1 MKSLT
6 INNFSEL
13 PFDVAEAVN
22 QLRVNL
28 SFTDANIKK
37 IVVTNDDFKSALKE
51 IQPSAL
57 REVLVQ
63 VPNVKWDDVVL
74 FVDCDLRLSEIKD
87 IYDIQTSD
95 AFFGIAHVLSGQCA
109 VQDVM
114 YKTNIPNAYMIPS
127 ANAVSNPATLLE
139 SDHFREVLDQVA
151 DVFDYVIIDTPPIGT
166 VADAL
171 TIGKVAD
178 GNILVVRSGFTKKVL
193 VRDTIERLKVTNQP
207 LLGIVL
213 NRVDVS
219 RNSSYYYKGYGDY
232 YGNYDPDKKKKKKAK

>member
-37 IVVTNDDFKSALKE
+37 IVVTSSIPNEGKSFLALCLWRAMAQTGK
-51 IQPSAL
+51 
-57 REVLVQ
+57 
-63 VPNVKWDDVVL
+63 KVL

-178 GNILVVRSGFTKKVL
+178 GNILVVRSGYTKKVL

-219 RNSSYYYKGYGDY
+219 RNSSYYYKGYGSY
-232 YGNYDPDKKKKKKAK
+232 YGNYDPDKQKKKKKAK

>member
-37 IVVTNDDFKSALKE
+37 IVVTSSIPNEGKSFLALCLWRAMAQTGK
-51 IQPSAL
+51 
-57 REVLVQ
+57 
-63 VPNVKWDDVVL
+63 KVL

-127 ANAVSNPATLLE
+127 ANSVSNPSTLLE
-139 SDHFREVLDQVA
+139 SEHFKEVLDQVA

-171 TIGKVAD
+171 TIGKIAD
-178 GNILVVRSGFTKKVL
+178 GNIVVVRSGYTKKAL

-213 NRVDVS
+213 NSVDVS
-219 RNSSYYYKGYGDY
+219 RNSS
-232 YGNYDPDKKKKKKAK
+232 

>member
-37 IVVTNDDFKSALKE
+37 IVVTSSIPNEGKSFLALCLWRAMAQTGK
-51 IQPSAL
+51 
-57 REVLVQ
+57 
-63 VPNVKWDDVVL
+63 KVL

-109 VQDVM
+109 V
-114 YKTNIPNAYMIPS
+114 
-127 ANAVSNPATLLE
+127 
-139 SDHFREVLDQVA
+139 
-151 DVFDYVIIDTPPIGT
+151 
-166 VADAL
+166 
-171 TIGKVAD
+171 
-178 GNILVVRSGFTKKVL
+178 
-193 VRDTIERLKVTNQP
+193 
-207 LLGIVL
+207 
-213 NRVDVS
+213 
-219 RNSSYYYKGYGDY
+219 
-232 YGNYDPDKKKKKKAK
+232 

>member
-37 IVVTNDDFKSALKE
+37 IVVASSIPNEGKSFLALCLWRAMAQTGK
-51 IQPSAL
+51 
-57 REVLVQ
+57 
-63 VPNVKWDDVVL
+63 KVL

-127 ANAVSNPATLLE
+127 ANAVSNPSTLLE

-178 GNILVVRSGFTKKVL
+178 GNILVVRSGYTKKVL

-219 RNSSYYYKGYGDY
+219 RNSSYYYKGYGSY
-232 YGNYDPDKKKKKKAK
+232 YGNYDPDKQKKKKKAK

>member
-37 IVVTNDDFKSALKE
+37 IVVTSSIPNEGKSFLALCLWRAMAQTGK
-51 IQPSAL
+51 
-57 REVLVQ
+57 
-63 VPNVKWDDVVL
+63 KVL

>member
-37 IVVTNDDFKSALKE
+37 IVVTSSIPNEGKSFLALCLWRAMAQTGK
-51 IQPSAL
+51 
-57 REVLVQ
+57 
-63 VPNVKWDDVVL
+63 KVL

-151 DVFDYVIIDTPPIGT
+151 DAFDYVIIDTPPIGT

-219 RNSSYYYKGYGDY
+219 RNSSYYYKGYGSY
-232 YGNYDPDKKKKKKAK
+232 YGTMIQTSKRKRRRLNDD

>member
-37 IVVTNDDFKSALKE
+37 IVVTSSIPNEGKSFLALCLWRAMAQTGK
-51 IQPSAL
+51 
-57 REVLVQ
+57 
-63 VPNVKWDDVVL
+63 KVL

-219 RNSSYYYKGYGDY
+219 RNSSYYYKGYGSY
-232 YGNYDPDKKKKKKAK
+232 YGNYDPDKKKKKAK

>member
-1 MKSLT
+1 MKSLI

-37 IVVTNDDFKSALKE
+37 IVVTSSIPNEGKSFLALCLWRAMAQTGK
-51 IQPSAL
+51 
-57 REVLVQ
+57 
-63 VPNVKWDDVVL
+63 KVL

-139 SDHFREVLDQVA
+139 SEHFKEVLDQVA

-178 GNILVVRSGFTKKVL
+178 GNILVVRSGYTKKVL

>member
-37 IVVTNDDFKSALKE
+37 IVVTSSIPNEGKSFLALCLWRAMAQTGK
-51 IQPSAL
+51 
-57 REVLVQ
+57 
-63 VPNVKWDDVVL
+63 KVL

-127 ANAVSNPATLLE
+127 ANSVSNPSTLLE
-139 SDHFREVLDQVA
+139 SEHFKEVLDQVA

-171 TIGKVAD
+171 TIGKIAD
-178 GNILVVRSGFTKKVL
+178 GNIVVVRSGFTKKAL

-219 RNSSYYYKGYGDY
+219 RNSSYYYKGYGSY
-232 YGNYDPDKKKKKKAK
+232 YGNYDPDKKNKKKKAK

>member
-37 IVVTNDDFKSALKE
+37 IVVTSSIPNEGKSFLALCLWRAMAQTGK
-51 IQPSAL
+51 
-57 REVLVQ
+57 
-63 VPNVKWDDVVL
+63 KVL

-127 ANAVSNPATLLE
+127 TNAVSNPSTLLE
-139 SDHFREVLDQVA
+139 SEHFKEVLDQVA

-219 RNSSYYYKGYGDY
+219 RNSSYYYKGYGSY
-232 YGNYDPDKKKKKKAK
+232 YGNYDPDKQKKKKKAK

>member
-1 MKSLT
+1 MAQT
-6 INNFSEL
+6 G
-13 PFDVAEAVN
+13 
-22 QLRVNL
+22 
-28 SFTDANIKK
+28 KK
-37 IVVTNDDFKSALKE
+37 
-51 IQPSAL
+51 
-57 REVLVQ
+57 
-63 VPNVKWDDVVL
+63 VL

-219 RNSSYYYKGYGDY
+219 RNISYYYKGYGSY
-232 YGNYDPDKKKKKKAK
+232 YGNYDPDKQKKKKKAK

>member
-37 IVVTNDDFKSALKE
+37 IVVTSSIPNEGKSFLALCLWGAMAQTGK
-51 IQPSAL
+51 
-57 REVLVQ
+57 
-63 VPNVKWDDVVL
+63 KVL

-139 SDHFREVLDQVA
+139 SEHFKEVLDQVA

>member
-37 IVVTNDDFKSALKE
+37 IVVTSSIPNEGKSFLALCLWRAMAQTGK
-51 IQPSAL
+51 
-57 REVLVQ
+57 
-63 VPNVKWDDVVL
+63 KVL

-139 SDHFREVLDQVA
+139 SEHFKEVLDQVA

-232 YGNYDPDKKKKKKAK
+232 YGNYDPDKNKKKKAK

>member
-13 PFDVAEAVN
+13 PFDVAEAIN

-37 IVVTNDDFKSALKE
+37 IVVTSSIPNEGKSFLALCLWRAMAQTGK
-51 IQPSAL
+51 
-57 REVLVQ
+57 
-63 VPNVKWDDVVL
+63 KVL

-139 SDHFREVLDQVA
+139 SEHFKEVLDQVA

-219 RNSSYYYKGYGDY
+219 RNSSYYYKGYGSY
-232 YGNYDPDKKKKKKAK
+232 YGNYDPDKQKKKKKAK

>member
-13 PFDVAEAVN
+13 PFDLAEAVN

-37 IVVTNDDFKSALKE
+37 IVVTSSIPNEGKSFLALCLWRAMA
-51 IQPSAL
+51 QPG
-57 REVLVQ
+57 
-63 VPNVKWDDVVL
+63 KKVL

-95 AFFGIAHVLSGQCA
+95 AFFGIAHVLSGQCT

-193 VRDTIERLKVTNQP
+193 VRDTIERLKLTNQL

-219 RNSSYYYKGYGDY
+219 RNNSYYYKGYGSY
-232 YGNYDPDKKKKKKAK
+232 YGKYDPDKQKKKKKAK

>member
-13 PFDVAEAVN
+13 PFDLAEAVN

-37 IVVTNDDFKSALKE
+37 IVVTSSIPNEGKSFLALCLWRAMAQTGK
-51 IQPSAL
+51 
-57 REVLVQ
+57 
-63 VPNVKWDDVVL
+63 KVL

-109 VQDVM
+109 VQDVI

-139 SDHFREVLDQVA
+139 SEHFKEVLDQVA

-219 RNSSYYYKGYGDY
+219 RNSSYYYKGYGSY
-232 YGNYDPDKKKKKKAK
+232 YGNYDPDKQKKKKKAK

>member
-37 IVVTNDDFKSALKE
+37 IVVTSSIPNEGKSFLALCLWRAMAQTGK
-51 IQPSAL
+51 
-57 REVLVQ
+57 
-63 VPNVKWDDVVL
+63 KVL

-127 ANAVSNPATLLE
+127 ANSVSNPSTLLE
-139 SDHFREVLDQVA
+139 SEHFKEVLDQVA

-171 TIGKVAD
+171 TIGKIAD
-178 GNILVVRSGFTKKVL
+178 GNIVVVRSGFTKKAL

-219 RNSSYYYKGYGDY
+219 RNSSYYYKGYGSY
-232 YGNYDPDKKKKKKAK
+232 YGTFDPDNKKNKKKKAK

>member
-37 IVVTNDDFKSALKE
+37 IVVTSSIPNEGKSFLALCLWRAMAQTGK
-51 IQPSAL
+51 
-57 REVLVQ
+57 
-63 VPNVKWDDVVL
+63 KVL

-139 SDHFREVLDQVA
+139 SEHFKEILDQVA

-219 RNSSYYYKGYGDY
+219 RNSSYYYKGYGSY
-232 YGNYDPDKKKKKKAK
+232 YGNYDPDKQKKKKKAK

>member
-37 IVVTNDDFKSALKE
+37 IVVTSSIPNEGKSFLALCLWRAMAQTGK
-51 IQPSAL
+51 
-57 REVLVQ
+57 
-63 VPNVKWDDVVL
+63 KVL

-139 SDHFREVLDQVA
+139 SEHFKEVLDQVA

-219 RNSSYYYKGYGDY
+219 RNSSYYYKGYGSY
-232 YGNYDPDKKKKKKAK
+232 YGNYDPDKQKKKKKAK

>member
-28 SFTDANIKK
+28 SFTDTNIKK
-37 IVVTNDDFKSALKE
+37 IIITSSIPNEGKSFLSLSLWRAMAQIGK
-51 IQPSAL
+51 
-57 REVLVQ
+57 
-63 VPNVKWDDVVL
+63 KVL
-74 FVDCDLRLSEIKD
+74 FVDADLRLSEIRD

-95 AFFGIAHVLSGQCA
+95 TFFGLAHVLSGQCDI
-109 VQDVM
+109 QDAL
-114 YKTNIPNAYMIPS
+114 YKTNIPNAYMIPTV
-127 ANAVSNPATLLE
+127 NAVGNPSFLLE
-139 SDHFREVLDQVA
+139 SEKLKEVLDQLSE
-151 DVFDYVIIDTPPIGT
+151 VFDYVIIDTPPIGT

-178 GNILVVRSGFTKKVL
+178 GNLLVVRSGFTKKRL
-193 VRDTIERLKVTNQP
+193 VKDSVERLKITGQP

-219 RNSSYYYKGYGDY
+219 KNSSYYYKGYGSY
-232 YGNYDPDKKKKKKAK
+232 YGHYNTDKKSK

>member
-37 IVVTNDDFKSALKE
+37 IVVTSSIPNEGKSFLALCLWRAMAQTGK
-51 IQPSAL
+51 
-57 REVLVQ
+57 
-63 VPNVKWDDVVL
+63 KVL

-139 SDHFREVLDQVA
+139 SEHFKEVLDQVA

-213 NRVDVS
+213 TRVDVS
-219 RNSSYYYKGYGDY
+219 RNSSYYYKGYGSY
-232 YGNYDPDKKKKKKAK
+232 YGNYDPDKQKKKKKAK

>member
-1 MKSLT
+1 
-6 INNFSEL
+6 
-13 PFDVAEAVN
+13 
-22 QLRVNL
+22 
-28 SFTDANIKK
+28 
-37 IVVTNDDFKSALKE
+37 
-51 IQPSAL
+51 
-57 REVLVQ
+57 
-63 VPNVKWDDVVL
+63 
-74 FVDCDLRLSEIKD
+74 
-87 IYDIQTSD
+87 
-95 AFFGIAHVLSGQCA
+95 
-109 VQDVM
+109 M

-127 ANAVSNPATLLE
+127 ANAVSNPSTLLE

-178 GNILVVRSGFTKKVL
+178 GNILVVSGFTKKVL

-219 RNSSYYYKGYGDY
+219 RNSSYYYGGYGSY
-232 YGNYDPDKKKKKKAK
+232 YGNYDPDKQKKKKEG

>member
-37 IVVTNDDFKSALKE
+37 IVVTSSIPNEGKSFLALCLWRAMAQTGK
-51 IQPSAL
+51 
-57 REVLVQ
+57 
-63 VPNVKWDDVVL
+63 KVL
-74 FVDCDLRLSEIKD
+74 FVDCDLRLSEIKY

-219 RNSSYYYKGYGDY
+219 RNISYYYKGYGSY
-232 YGNYDPDKKKKKKAK
+232 YGNYDPDKQKKKKKAK

>member
-37 IVVTNDDFKSALKE
+37 IVVTSSIPNEGKSFLALCLWRAMAQTGK
-51 IQPSAL
+51 
-57 REVLVQ
+57 
-63 VPNVKWDDVVL
+63 KVL

-219 RNSSYYYKGYGDY
+219 RNSSYYYKGYGSY
-232 YGNYDPDKKKKKKAK
+232 YGNYDPDKQKKKKKAK